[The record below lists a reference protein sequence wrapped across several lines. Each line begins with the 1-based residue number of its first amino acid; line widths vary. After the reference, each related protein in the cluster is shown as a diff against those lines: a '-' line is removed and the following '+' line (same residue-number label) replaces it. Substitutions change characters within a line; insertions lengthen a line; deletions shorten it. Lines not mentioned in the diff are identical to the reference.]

1 MNRRTFLNRAAR
13 LVAAIAVLGVSLTLT
28 GCSALTDLLNWIP
41 VGLQAISSILSL
53 LSGAG
58 VVVGPAIS
66 TIIGLIQVGLA
77 DLRLAIVEYQSTVP
91 PPAGALAKIDT
102 FLADLVSN
110 IGNVLQQLPTG
121 PASIIT
127 LVVGL
132 FELVL
137 STIEGF
143 LMQIPA
149 AAAGAL
155 PKTDAVFKRGMTVN
169 GVAVSIGPRKNLT
182 RRAFIRDYNRLVDA
196 GGQPGAA
203 LPESLAQHL

>member
-1 MNRRTFLNRAAR
+1 MRRRSFLSA
-13 LVAAIAVLGVSLTLT
+13 VVAIAALGPTVLLT

-66 TIIGLIQVGLA
+66 TIIGLIQVGLT

-110 IGNVLQQLPTG
+110 IGNGLGQLPTG
-121 PASIIT
+121 LASIIT

-169 GVAVSIGPRKNLT
+169 GAAVSIGPRKNLT
-182 RRAFIRDYNRLVDA
+182 RRAFIRDYNRLVNA
-196 GGQPGAA
+196 GGQPQAA